1 MLFRSHSGEN
11 FTRDI
16 VPSLN
21 TNKVE
26 SVASMEKVRQL
37 LKVYNAKFFIN
48 HDKSETD
55 TLKLLPAFYD

>member
-1 MLFRSHSGEN
+1 
-11 FTRDI
+11 
-16 VPSLN
+16 
-21 TNKVE
+21 
-26 SVASMEKVRQL
+26 MEKVRQL